1 MFVDLYITHKTLFF
15 ATCWRIY
22 VIWRDGHRTN
32 QWMNLNKSFWWTNLK
47 WTNILKESKFP
58 SLMVTVSSAQLTAFA
73 VLLLAVIKQRCIT
86 AGAPF
91 WIGGE
96 LPVFVVRPR
105 APNREVRT
113 VTIRYKLMYRATPNI
128 YIYIY
133 IYFFFMYYSNVAGH
147 RIHDIILDFLNI
159 FLLYTTWIGF

>member
-1 MFVDLYITHKTLFF
+1 MGRLGTHFNKAQKKFCKHMFVDLYITHKTLFF

-86 AGAPF
+86 AGAP
-91 WIGGE
+91 WILLDWGWIACIRCNA
-96 LPVFVVRPR
+96 PCTKPR
-105 APNREVRT
+105 GP
-113 VTIRYKLMYRATPNI
+113 YRDNSVQI
-128 YIYIY
+128 
-133 IYFFFMYYSNVAGH
+133 NVPRH
-147 RIHDIILDFLNI
+147 P
-159 FLLYTTWIGF
+159 